1 MATRPTV
8 QVRALE
14 GESSASLP
22 LPAVFT
28 APIRSDVVAQI
39 HKSVAKNRRQPYSVA
54 ENAGHQTSAESW
66 GTGRAVARIPRVG
79 GGGTHRS
86 GQAAFG
92 NMCRGGRMFAPTK
105 IWRKWHV
112 KVSQNQKRFATVSA
126 VAATAVPSLVL
137 ARGHRIDGVAE
148 IPLVV
153 SSQLESVKKTKEA
166 VAALQTLQ
174 AHADVSK
181 VIASRKVRA
190 GRGKARNRKFRQRRG
205 PLVIYNEDNGLVK
218 AFRNVPG
225 VETANVRSL
234 NLLQLAPGGH
244 LGRFVIWTEG
254 AFAQLDEVYG
264 TYEKPSALKSGYTLP
279 INKITQVRSFSSPVS
294 VTRRLP
300 SLSPQTDISA
310 VINSQEIQ
318 SVLREAGPAKTKKAR
333 AQKKNPLKN
342 RAVLFRMNPY
352 AATLKRQ
359 AAANE
364 KRAIAGGKKQ
374 NHKQAQTLASKEFK
388 VRSRSPVS
396 FSFRD

>member
-1 MATRPTV
+1 
-8 QVRALE
+8 
-14 GESSASLP
+14 
-22 LPAVFT
+22 
-28 APIRSDVVAQI
+28 
-39 HKSVAKNRRQPYSVA
+39 
-54 ENAGHQTSAESW
+54 
-66 GTGRAVARIPRVG
+66 
-79 GGGTHRS
+79 
-86 GQAAFG
+86 
-92 NMCRGGRMFAPTK
+92 MFAPTK

-279 INKITQVRSFSSPVS
+279 INKITQ
-294 VTRRLP
+294 
-300 SLSPQTDISA
+300 TDISA

-388 VRSRSPVS
+388 ETLLSA
-396 FSFRD
+396 

>member
-1 MATRPTV
+1 MASRPVV
-8 QVRALE
+8 QVRSLA
-14 GESSASLP
+14 GESTSTLP

-112 KVSQNQKRFATVSA
+112 KVNQNQRRFAVVSA
-126 VAATAVPSLVL
+126 VAATALPSLVL
-137 ARGHRIDGVAE
+137 ARGHRIEGVSE

-153 SSQLESVKKTKEA
+153 SNDVESIKKTKEA
-166 VAALQTLQ
+166 VAALQGLQ
-174 AHADVSK
+174 AHADVTK

-225 VETANVRSL
+225 VETSNVRSL

-254 AFAQLDEVYG
+254 AFAQLDEIWG
-264 TYEKPSALKSGYTLP
+264 TYDGKESAKSGYSLP
-279 INKITQVRSFSSPVS
+279 INK
-294 VTRRLP
+294 VT
-300 SLSPQTDISA
+300 QTDISS
-310 VINSQEIQ
+310 IIQSQEVQ
-318 SVLREAGPAKTKKAR
+318 AVVRLSLARFAAGENSTVDEADLARFVLAR
-333 AQKKNPLKN
+333 AAP
-342 RAVLFRMNPY
+342 
-352 AATLKRQ
+352 
-359 AAANE
+359 
-364 KRAIAGGKKQ
+364 
-374 NHKQAQTLASKEFK
+374 
-388 VRSRSPVS
+388 
-396 FSFRD
+396 

>member
-279 INKITQVRSFSSPVS
+279 INKITQVSSLRLLVS
-294 VTRRLP
+294 VVPRAHPHFPRRPTSRPSSTRRR
-300 SLSPQTDISA
+300 SSRSSA
-310 VINSQEIQ
+310 
-318 SVLREAGPAKTKKAR
+318 RPARPRPRRPVPRRRT
-333 AQKKNPLKN
+333 
-342 RAVLFRMNPY
+342 
-352 AATLKRQ
+352 
-359 AAANE
+359 
-364 KRAIAGGKKQ
+364 
-374 NHKQAQTLASKEFK
+374 
-388 VRSRSPVS
+388 RSRTAPSS
-396 FSFRD
+396 SA

>member
-1 MATRPTV
+1 MASRPVV
-8 QVRALE
+8 QVRSLE
-14 GESSASLP
+14 GESSSTLP

-39 HKSVAKNRRQPYSVA
+39 HKSVAKNRRQPYA
-54 ENAGHQTSAESW
+54 PARNAGEQTSAESW

-92 NMCRGGRMFAPTK
+92 NMCRGGRMFAPNRV
-105 IWRKWHV
+105 WRKWHV
-112 KVSQNQKRFATVSA
+112 KVNQNQRRFAVVSA

-137 ARGHRIDGVAE
+137 ARGHKIEGVSE

-153 SSQLESVKKTKEA
+153 SSSVESIKKTKEA
-166 VAALQTLQ
+166 VAALQGLQ
-174 AHADVSK
+174 AHADVAK

-205 PLVIYNEDNGLVK
+205 PLVVYSEDNGLVK

-254 AFAQLDEVYG
+254 AFAQLDEVFG
-264 TYEKPSALKSGYTLP
+264 TYEKASALKTGYTLP
-279 INKITQVRSFSSPVS
+279 ISKITNPD
-294 VTRRLP
+294 VTR
-300 SLSPQTDISA
+300 I
-310 VINSQEIQ
+310 INSEEIQ
-318 SVLREAGPAKTKKAR
+318 AVLREAGAPTTKKA
-333 AQKKNPLKN
+333 AGQKKNALRN
-342 RAVLFRMNPY
+342 RAILARLNPY
-352 AATLKRQ
+352 AITAKRVAIQAQQKGLKQ
-359 AAANE
+359 
-364 KRAIAGGKKQ
+364 GKKQ
-374 NHKQAQTLASKEFK
+374 PLVKASAEFK
-388 VRSRSPVS
+388 ETLLSA
-396 FSFRD
+396 